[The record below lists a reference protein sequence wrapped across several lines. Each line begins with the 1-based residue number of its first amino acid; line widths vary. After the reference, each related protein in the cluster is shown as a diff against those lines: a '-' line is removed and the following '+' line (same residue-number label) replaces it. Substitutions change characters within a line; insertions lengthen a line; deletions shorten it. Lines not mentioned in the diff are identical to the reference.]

1 MALQPPG
8 PVRHR
13 GLRVDA
19 LGTPGDSAAAS
30 PGAKGS
36 DGDMARTYRLGPARK
51 AVNLITKASIEAG
64 LGRGSY
70 YLLTTTGRKTG
81 RKRTTPV
88 VLVENPGERWLV
100 SPYGVVSWVCNLR
113 ALPELSLRRGRRTV
127 NFHALEATPEAA
139 GPVLRQYLRDV
150 RVMAPF
156 FDVQAGDPVERFV
169 AEADRHPVF
178 RLTATRAPG

>member
-1 MALQPPG
+1 
-8 PVRHR
+8 
-13 GLRVDA
+13 
-19 LGTPGDSAAAS
+19 
-30 PGAKGS
+30 
-36 DGDMARTYRLGPARK
+36 MARTYRLGPARK
-51 AVNLITKASIEAG
+51 TVNLIAKTVIGAG

-127 NFHALEATPEAA
+127 NFRALEATPEAA
-139 GPVLRQYLRDV
+139 GPVLRQYLRNV
-150 RVMAPF
+150 RLTAPF
-156 FDVQAGDPVERFV
+156 FEVKAGDPVERFV

-178 RLTATRAPG
+178 RLTATKAPG